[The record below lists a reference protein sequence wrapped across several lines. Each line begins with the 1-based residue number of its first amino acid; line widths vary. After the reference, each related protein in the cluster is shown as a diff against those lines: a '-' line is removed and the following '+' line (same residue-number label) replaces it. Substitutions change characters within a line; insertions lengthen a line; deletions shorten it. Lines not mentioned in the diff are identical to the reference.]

1 MRRRL
6 IPVNVV
12 IASLLFILLSL
23 DPDQTKPPKAVMDRG
38 KVIYEKECLSC
49 HQADGLGV
57 QGMNPPLAKT
67 KWVLGPKKQMI
78 HIVLKG
84 FSDPIEINGET
95 FENPMPPHEHLNDQ
109 EISDVLT
116 YVRNSFG
123 NNAKPITPTEVKKVR
138 AAIAKGK

>member
-12 IASLLFILLSL
+12 IAALLFILLSL

-38 KVIYEKECLSC
+38 KVIYDKECLSC

-67 KWVLGPKKQMI
+67 KWVLGPRAQMI

-84 FSDPIEINGET
+84 FSDPIEINGES
-95 FENPMPPHEHLNDQ
+95 FENPMPR
-109 EISDVLT
+109 I
-116 YVRNSFG
+116 
-123 NNAKPITPTEVKKVR
+123 I
-138 AAIAKGK
+138 I